1 MKLIEPYVSLEKID
15 GIKMMKKIEK
25 AGRTC
30 YKSKV
35 LSDDS
40 YKKFICNIV
49 GNGHESV
56 LEHEKVTVVICCDIG
71 AYKDITRHRLASF
84 SIESTRYCNYS
95 KDKFGNELKFIKPCN
110 IKEGTE
116 EYRIWERTMLE
127 IEKSYIELSN
137 MGAKP
142 DQLRMLLPHS
152 TAAEVVMTCNL
163 REWRHVLKLRCS
175 SHAHP
180 SIRQF
185 FIPLLLY
192 FKEVMPEVFDDV
204 CYDEEFP
211 KEDYAKINLMEE
223 E

>member
-1 MKLIEPYVSLEKID
+1 MRLIEPYVNLEKID

-30 YKSKV
+30 YKSSV
-35 LSDDS
+35 LSEDS
-40 YKKFICNIV
+40 YKKFINNIV

-56 LEHEKVTVVICCDIG
+56 LEHEKVTVVIGCDVG

-84 SIESTRYCNYS
+84 SIESTRYCNYG
-95 KDKFGNELKFIKPCN
+95 KDKFGNELKFIKPCH

-116 EYRIWERTMLE
+116 EYKIWERTMKE

-137 MGAKP
+137 LGATV

-163 REWRHVLKLRCS
+163 REWRHVFKLRCS
-175 SHAHP
+175 KHAHP
-180 SIRQF
+180 TIRQF

-192 FKEVMPEVFDDV
+192 FKEQMPEVFNDV
-204 CYDEEFP
+204 PYDETFP
-211 KEDYAKINLMEE
+211 KEDYAKLTLLDNE
-223 E
+223 

>member
-1 MKLIEPYVSLEKID
+1 MKLIDPYVNLEKID
-15 GIKMMKKIEK
+15 GRKMMKKIEK

-30 YKSKV
+30 YKSSV

-40 YKKFICNIV
+40 YKKFISNII

-56 LEHEKVTVVICCDIG
+56 LEHEKVTVVIGCDVG

-84 SIESTRYCNYS
+84 SIESTRYCNYG
-95 KDKFGNELKFIKPCN
+95 KDKFGNELKFIRPCN

-116 EYRIWERTMLE
+116 EYKIWERTMLE

-137 MGAKP
+137 LGAKP

-152 TAAEVVMTCNL
+152 TAAELVMTCNL
-163 REWRHVLKLRCS
+163 REWRHVFKLRCS

-192 FKEVMPEVFDDV
+192 FREVMPEVFNDV
-204 CYDEEFP
+204 PYDEEFP
-211 KEDYAKINLMEE
+211 KENYAKINLVEAE
-223 E
+223 